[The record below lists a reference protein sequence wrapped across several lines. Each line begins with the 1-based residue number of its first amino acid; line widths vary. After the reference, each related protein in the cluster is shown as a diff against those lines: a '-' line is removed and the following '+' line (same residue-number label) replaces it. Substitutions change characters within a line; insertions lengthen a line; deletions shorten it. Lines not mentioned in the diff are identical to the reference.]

1 MSGLYIHIPFCVRKC
16 FYCDFYS
23 VEKGDRYFDSY
34 VDALVRDINSSNL
47 NNIKSVFL
55 GGGTPTALSIYCLER
70 LLGAIAKKASPIE
83 FTIEANPGTVDEEK
97 LRLFKDMGVTRLSI
111 GLQAWQDRLL
121 KIIGRIHTQRD
132 FTETVSLAQKIGF
145 DINTDVMFNLPS
157 QTAEDW
163 KETLSRVCE
172 LGISHVSCYSLT
184 VEKNTP
190 FGEKLPF
197 PLPGE
202 ETEREMYKVAN
213 DFLSS
218 NGINR
223 YEISNFA
230 KCGKECIHNLCYW
243 KMEDYAA
250 FGASAHGFENGK
262 RYFYSDSIEDYINGK
277 KPEIEEVLSEKD
289 FMSEYCMLSLR
300 LSEGIAR
307 NEFYDKF
314 GVSVDSV
321 FEKEITENIRLGLLE
336 DTKDAVRLTDRGFDF
351 ANYVMK
357 DFI

>member
-1 MSGLYIHIPFCVRKC
+1 MSGLYIHIPFCVKKC
-16 FYCDFYS
+16 LYCDFYS

-132 FTETVSLAQKIGF
+132 FAETVSLAQKIGF
-145 DINTDVMFNLPS
+145 DINADVMFNLPS
-157 QTAEDW
+157 QTVEDW
-163 KETLSRVCE
+163 KETLFRVCE
-172 LGISHVSCYSLT
+172 FGISHVSCYSLT

-190 FGEKLPF
+190 FWKKLPY

-202 ETEREMYKVAN
+202 EDEREMYRIAK
-213 DFLSS
+213 DYLSS
-218 NGINR
+218 KGINR

-230 KCGKECIHNLCYW
+230 RQGKECIHNLCYW
-243 KMEDYAA
+243 KMEDYTA
-250 FGASAHGFENGK
+250 FGASAHGFEKGK
-262 RYFYSDSIEDYINGK
+262 RYFYSDSIEDYIKGR
-277 KPEIEEVLSEKD
+277 KPEVEEILSEKD

-300 LSEGIAR
+300 LSEGIVR
-307 NEFYDKF
+307 NEFIDKF

-321 FEKEITENIRLGLLE
+321 FKREIAENVRLGLLE
-336 DTKDAVRLTDRGFDF
+336 DKGDAVRLTNRGFDF

>member
-1 MSGLYIHIPFCVRKC
+1 MSGLYIHIPFCVKKC
-16 FYCDFYS
+16 LYCDFYS

-132 FTETVSLAQKIGF
+132 FAETVSLAQKIGF
-145 DINTDVMFNLPS
+145 DINADVMFNLPS
-157 QTAEDW
+157 QTVEDW
-163 KETLSRVCE
+163 KETLFRVCE

-190 FGEKLPF
+190 FGKKLPY

-202 ETEREMYKVAN
+202 EDEREMYRIAK
-213 DFLSS
+213 DYLSS
-218 NGINR
+218 KGINR

-230 KCGKECIHNLCYW
+230 RQGKECIHNLCYW
-243 KMEDYAA
+243 KMEDYTA
-250 FGASAHGFENGK
+250 FGASAHGFEKGK
-262 RYFYSDSIEDYINGK
+262 RYFYSDSIEDYIKGR
-277 KPEIEEVLSEKD
+277 KPEVEEILSEKD

-300 LSEGIAR
+300 LSEGIVR
-307 NEFYDKF
+307 NEFIDKF

-321 FEKEITENIRLGLLE
+321 FEKEIAENVRLGLLE
-336 DTKDAVRLTDRGFDF
+336 DKGDAVRLTNRGFDF